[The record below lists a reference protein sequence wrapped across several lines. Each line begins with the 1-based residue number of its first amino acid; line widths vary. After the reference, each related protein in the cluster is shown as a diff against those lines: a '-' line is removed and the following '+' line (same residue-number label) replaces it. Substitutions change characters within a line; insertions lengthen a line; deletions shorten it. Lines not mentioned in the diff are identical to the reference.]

1 MHEVSIARH
10 GDIIVFTLR
19 ASAFLHHM
27 VRNIVGSL
35 IYVGTGRNEPD
46 WMREVLEARS
56 RDAAAPTFMPDG
68 LYFAKIEYDPKWKL
82 PQEDSTPLPWL

>member
-1 MHEVSIARH
+1 MHRVDIARH
-10 GDIIVFTLR
+10 GDVIVFTVQ

-46 WMREVLEARS
+46 WMRDVLAARS

-68 LYFAKIEYDPKWKL
+68 LYLATIDYDAKWGL
-82 PQEDSTPLPWL
+82 PQRGQSPVLFF